1 MQMKLY
7 IWFELTILLICM
19 QLLIGFQADM
29 YVLEHKKYPSF
40 WQWMS
45 VGTYFVYAASVMA
58 TALL

>member
-1 MQMKLY
+1 
-7 IWFELTILLICM
+7 M